1 MKSPHLAAVLLL
13 TVLFGLVG
21 SLSAAEPPA
30 PAAPVSPAVPAVD
43 GLSPFA
49 TAIPAASFCP
59 SFFCPIYYPD
69 DCSCEWIECPN
80 GQIYCGRWNG
90 TSATSAVSKAPTLP
104 LRFEPVFGK

>member
-1 MKSPHLAAVLLL
+1 MKFPHLVAVLLL

-21 SLSAAEPPA
+21 SLSAAEPPT
-30 PAAPVSPAVPAVD
+30 PAAPVSPAVD

-49 TAIPAASFCP
+49 TAIPAANFCP

-104 LRFEPVFGK
+104 LRFEPDSGK